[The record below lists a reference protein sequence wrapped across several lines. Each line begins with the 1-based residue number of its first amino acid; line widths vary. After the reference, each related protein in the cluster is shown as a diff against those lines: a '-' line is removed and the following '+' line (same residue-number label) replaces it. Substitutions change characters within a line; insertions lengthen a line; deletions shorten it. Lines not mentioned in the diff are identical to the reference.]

1 MCLRRNSHLQLVAG
15 SNIAIRQVGF
25 AHAAN
30 GCVKYLA
37 ERLAEDFNLTN
48 PGGEEQNKRG

>member
-1 MCLRRNSHLQLVAG
+1 MCLRSNSYLQLVAG